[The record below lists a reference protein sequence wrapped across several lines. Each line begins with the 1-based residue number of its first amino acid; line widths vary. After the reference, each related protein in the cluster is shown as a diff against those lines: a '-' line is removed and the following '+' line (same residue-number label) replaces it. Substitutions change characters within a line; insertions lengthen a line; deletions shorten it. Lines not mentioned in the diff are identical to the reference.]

1 DEEAQRPADGDEELA
16 RVDRTDDL
24 ARLQPAGRQQ
34 RRGADRTPA
43 APADGVERPADESH
57 RHEEPGTRT
66 RPEGRALA
74 AEGEEAPDDID
85 AEGEQDARD
94 PRRGRLPVEIG
105 QNGRTDQRADEIGR
119 ASCRERVNSTGC
131 AEWA

>member
-1 DEEAQRPADGDEELA
+1 A

-24 ARLQPAGRQQ
+24 ARLQTTGRQQ
-34 RRGADRTPA
+34 RRGADRAPA
-43 APADGVERPADESH
+43 TAADGVERPADEAH

-94 PRRGRLPVEIG
+94 PWRGRLTVEIG
-105 QNGRTDQRADEIGR
+105 QNGRADQRADESRAHEDPDRPPVHVAELEGGDAGYPGR
-119 ASCRERVNSTGC
+119 TPFS
-131 AEWA
+131 